1 VPRKEKAARRLVA
14 GGRTYLWRNRH
25 RHRVPD
31 GRGGVHCRQVLSLFP
46 QPAGS
51 GGPLRVEF
59 ADGPGRYVPGGFPF
73 GSGDVGFT
81 RGASLNLHEP
91 GAVRALL
98 DEALAR
104 GWQPDTPGEV
114 LLDGWILL
122 EGAATRRAGNGTSA
136 ES

>member
-1 VPRKEKAARRLVA
+1 
-14 GGRTYLWRNRH
+14 
-25 RHRVPD
+25 
-31 GRGGVHCRQVLSLFP
+31 
-46 QPAGS
+46 
-51 GGPLRVEF
+51 
-59 ADGPGRYVPGGFPF
+59 
-73 GSGDVGFT
+73 VGFT

-114 LLDGWILL
+114 LLDGWSLL